1 MGDPM
6 SNSTV
11 SFLPSTRCLHIV
23 LVFTILLF
31 PQISQAIESRKI
43 EKLIEGAQSPA
54 EKKLRIQEKE
64 SILRQGK
71 EYYFKLCVHCHGEE
85 GEGDGG
91 ASKHIFPQPRELSQG
106 IFKFHA
112 TQTNTLPLDED
123 IVRTIKQGIPGT
135 AMPAWD
141 DILSDEIINSIV
153 KFIKTFSVRFGM
165 EVPGRKI
172 AISMEPPFDSLSIAY
187 GKKIYKELRCEK
199 CHGENGSKEGELS
212 KTLKTFR
219 GTNWFVYDLRR
230 KNFYKAG
237 SSGSAIY
244 RTLATGLDGS
254 PMNAYDY
261 ISDFER
267 WHLVHF
273 LQSLHSIKKDE
284 TFSAVNE
291 IISKGI
297 DRPITLH
304 LEESIWEKA
313 LEIPISIRPLRA
325 RRNPV
330 SHLTI
335 RSVHNKKKIAIKIKW
350 EDPTPDN
357 ILNNNYV
364 DQSAIQFAV
373 DDSDIEDSP
382 FYGMGEKR
390 KIVNIWHWKAD
401 VRQKIIKNG
410 KAKQKK
416 IAKNAKSLA
425 GMFVNPFTE
434 SSVEEM
440 NSRGIGALTV
450 QPLEEQTLEGRGYW
464 YDGYWNVV
472 FIRNLEATSKWDI
485 DFSDKDQVVLA
496 FALWDGSKKEMS
508 SNKMVSFW
516 QTLNFR

>member
-1 MGDPM
+1 M

-11 SFLPSTRCLHIV
+11 CFLPSTKYLHV
-23 LVFTILLF
+23 MLVFTLLF
-31 PQISQAIESRKI
+31 CPQISQAIESRKI
-43 EKLIEGAQSPA
+43 EKLIEGAQSPI

-64 SILRQGK
+64 SILMQGK
-71 EYYFKLCVHCHGEE
+71 EYYFKFCVHCHGKE
-85 GEGDGG
+85 GKGDGR
-91 ASKHIFPQPRELSQG
+91 ASNHIFPQPRELSQG
-106 IFKFHA
+106 VFKFHA

-123 IVRTIKQGIPGT
+123 IIRTIKKGIPGT
-135 AMPAWD
+135 AMPAWNG
-141 DILSDEIINSIV
+141 ILSDEIINSIV
-153 KFIKTFSVRFGM
+153 KFIKTFSARFGM

-199 CHGENGSKEGELS
+199 CHGENGNKEGELS

-219 GTNWFVYDLRR
+219 DTTWFVYDLRR

-237 SSGSAIY
+237 SSGTDIY

-273 LQSLHSIKKDE
+273 VQSMHSVKRGE
-284 TFSAVNE
+284 TFPAINK
-291 IISKGI
+291 ITSKRI
-297 DRPITLH
+297 DSPITLE
-304 LEESIWEKA
+304 LEGPIWEKA
-313 LEIPISIRPLRA
+313 LETPISIRPLRA

-330 SHLTI
+330 SRLTI

-382 FYGMGEKR
+382 FYGMGEKG

-401 VRQKIIKNG
+401 VRQKIIKSG
-410 KAKQKK
+410 KSKQKQ

-450 QPLEEQTLEGRGYW
+450 QPLGDQKLEGRGYW
-464 YDGYWNVV
+464 YDGHWNVV

-485 DFSDKDQVVLA
+485 DFSDKNQVILA
-496 FALWDGSKKEMS
+496 FALWDGSKKEMN

-516 QTLNFR
+516 QALIFR

>member
-1 MGDPM
+1 VGDPM

-106 IFKFHA
+106 VFKFHA

-237 SSGSAIY
+237 SSGSDIY

>member
-1 MGDPM
+1 M

-23 LVFTILLF
+23 LVFTILFF

-106 IFKFHA
+106 VFKFHA

-237 SSGSAIY
+237 SSGSDIY

-450 QPLEEQTLEGRGYW
+450 QPLEG
-464 YDGYWNVV
+464 
-472 FIRNLEATSKWDI
+472 
-485 DFSDKDQVVLA
+485 
-496 FALWDGSKKEMS
+496 
-508 SNKMVSFW
+508 
-516 QTLNFR
+516 

>member
-237 SSGSAIY
+237 ASGSAIY

-291 IISKGI
+291 IISKRI

-335 RSVHNKKKIAIKIKW
+335 RSVHNKKK
-350 EDPTPDN
+350 
-357 ILNNNYV
+357 
-364 DQSAIQFAV
+364 
-373 DDSDIEDSP
+373 
-382 FYGMGEKR
+382 
-390 KIVNIWHWKAD
+390 
-401 VRQKIIKNG
+401 
-410 KAKQKK
+410 
-416 IAKNAKSLA
+416 
-425 GMFVNPFTE
+425 
-434 SSVEEM
+434 
-440 NSRGIGALTV
+440 
-450 QPLEEQTLEGRGYW
+450 
-464 YDGYWNVV
+464 
-472 FIRNLEATSKWDI
+472 
-485 DFSDKDQVVLA
+485 
-496 FALWDGSKKEMS
+496 
-508 SNKMVSFW
+508 
-516 QTLNFR
+516 

>member
-291 IISKGI
+291 IISRGI